1 MSNLP
6 IDLILIRHGESERNL
21 ISKDNS
27 IEYDKEKYNST
38 HSSKFRLTEKGK
50 EQSLITGQYIKNNI
64 SEKFDKYY
72 TSDYIRTKETA
83 GLLNLENAMWE
94 CEFLIRER
102 DNGVLSGY
110 SKEDKKLLYPEE
122 LKRKEKNLFYFSPIG
137 GESLANVCLRI
148 EQFINILC
156 RYASGMK
163 VIVVAHGHVLRAFRI
178 RLEKM
183 NHNEIEELYKEENKT
198 ILNTQI
204 IWYSRR
210 NPDTN
215 KISNDLKYKKVVC
228 PWNLEK
234 CNEDWISLKKNNL
247 STNDDLLN
255 SISDV
260 KNIL

>member
-1 MSNLP
+1 MSTLP

-21 ISKDNS
+21 ISKNKDIIYNKE
-27 IEYDKEKYNST
+27 EYEST
-38 HSSKFRLTEKGK
+38 HSSKFRLTERGK
-50 EQSLITGQYIKNNI
+50 EQSIITGDYIRQNI
-64 SEKFDKYY
+64 SDKFDKYY

-83 GLLNLENAMWE
+83 GLLKLDNAQWE

-110 SKEDKKLLYPEE
+110 SKEDKKRLYPDEV
-122 LKRKEKNLFYFSPIG
+122 KRKEKNLFYFSPIG

-210 NPDTN
+210 NPDNN
-215 KISNDLKYKKVVC
+215 KISSDLKYRKIVC
-228 PWNLEK
+228 PWNLEE
-234 CNEDWISLKKNNL
+234 CNENWITLKKNNL
-247 STNDDLLN
+247 LSNEDLLN
-255 SISDV
+255 SICDI

>member
-1 MSNLP
+1 MSSLP

-21 ISKDNS
+21 ISKNEN
-27 IEYDKEKYNST
+27 IKYDKTEYESI
-38 HSSKFRLTEKGK
+38 HSSKFRLTEKGR
-50 EQSLITGQYIKNNI
+50 EQSLICGEYIKKNI
-64 SEKFDKYY
+64 DTKFDKYY

-83 GLLNLENAMWE
+83 ALLNLDNSLWE

-110 SKEDKKLLYPEE
+110 SKEDKKRLYPDEV
-122 LKRKEKNLFYFSPIG
+122 KRKEKNLFYFSPIG

-163 VIVVAHGHVLRAFRI
+163 VLIVAHGHVLRAFRI

-183 NHNEIEELYKEENKT
+183 NHNQIEELYKEENKT

-210 NPDTN
+210 NPNSN
-215 KISNDLKYKKVVC
+215 KISKDLKYRKMVC
-228 PWNLEK
+228 PYNLDL
-234 CNEDWISLKKNNL
+234 CNDDWITLKKNNL
-247 STNDDLLN
+247 LSNEDLLN
-255 SISDV
+255 SICDI

>member
-1 MSNLP
+1 MSILP

-21 ISKDNS
+21 ISKDEN
-27 IEYDKEKYNST
+27 IEYDKEEYNST
-38 HSSKFRLTEKGK
+38 HSSKFRLTQKGK
-50 EQSLITGQYIKNNI
+50 EQSIITGQYIKNNI
-64 SEKFDKYY
+64 SKTFDKYY

-83 GLLNLENAMWE
+83 ALLNLDNAFWE
-94 CEFLIRER
+94 SEFLIRER

-110 SKEDKKLLYPEE
+110 SKEDKKKLYPDEV
-122 LKRKEKNLFYFSPIG
+122 KRKEKNLFYFTPIG

-183 NHNEIEELYKEENKT
+183 NHKQIEELYKDENKT

-210 NPDTN
+210 NPHTN
-215 KISNDLKYKKVVC
+215 KISNDFKYKKVVC
-228 PWNLEK
+228 PWNLQE
-234 CNEDWISLKKNNL
+234 CNQEWITFKKKNLLSNQNL
-247 STNDDLLN
+247 LD
-255 SISDV
+255 SICDV
-260 KNIL
+260 KNLL

>member
-1 MSNLP
+1 MSILP

-21 ISKDNS
+21 ISKDEN
-27 IEYDKEKYNST
+27 IEYDKEEYNST
-38 HSSKFRLTEKGK
+38 HSSKFRLTQKGK
-50 EQSLITGQYIKNNI
+50 EQSIITGQYIKNNI
-64 SEKFDKYY
+64 SKTFDKYY

-83 GLLNLENAMWE
+83 ALLNLDNAFWE
-94 CEFLIRER
+94 SEFLIRER

-110 SKEDKKLLYPEE
+110 SKEDKKKLYPDEV
-122 LKRKEKNLFYFSPIG
+122 KRKEKNLFYFTPIG

-183 NHNEIEELYKEENKT
+183 NHKQIEELYKDENKT

-210 NPDTN
+210 NPHTN
-215 KISNDLKYKKVVC
+215 KISNDFKYKKVVC
-228 PWNLEK
+228 PWNLEE
-234 CNEDWISLKKNNL
+234 CNEEWITFKKKKF
-247 STNDDLLN
+247 TN
-255 SISDV
+255 
-260 KNIL
+260 